1 MRISIKDL
9 QKMKKAG
16 LKIPMLTAYDYTT
29 AQILEKSKIPIIL
42 VGDSLGQVI
51 LGYESTIPVTLN
63 EMIYHAKTVVRAT
76 KTTHIV
82 VDLPFLSYQT
92 NNSDAI
98 KNAGKILKETGAQS
112 VKLEG
117 GKEITSTI
125 NYLINRGIPIM
136 GHIGLTPQSVHQQ
149 GGYGIQGKTAK
160 NAQKIIDDASYLEDS
175 GAYGIVLESI
185 PSQIAKIITDKLS
198 IPTIG
203 IGSGVYCDG
212 QVQVFHDLV
221 GLFDDFKPK
230 HAKRYL
236 ELSKLIQE
244 STMNYIDEVNKSEFP
259 SNKESFFITDE
270 ELKQIKH

>member
-9 QKMKKAG
+9 QKMKTAG

-29 AQILEKSKIPIIL
+29 AQILEKAQIPIIL

-125 NYLINRGIPIM
+125 NYLINRGIPVM

-149 GGYGIQGKTAK
+149 GGYSIQGKTAK

-175 GAYGIVLESI
+175 GVYGIVLESI
-185 PSQIAKIITDKLS
+185 PSQIAKIITDKLT

-236 ELSKLIQE
+236 ELSKIIQE
-244 STMNYIDEVNKSEFP
+244 STMDYINEVNRGEFP
-259 SNKESFFITDE
+259 SNKESFFITEE

>member
-9 QKMKKAG
+9 QKMKKKG
-16 LKIPMLTAYDYTT
+16 LKIPMLTAYDYTS
-29 AQILEKSKIPIIL
+29 AQILEKVQIPIIL
-42 VGDSLGQVI
+42 VGDSLGQVV
-51 LGYESTIPVTLN
+51 LGYESTIPVTLD
-63 EMIYHAKTVVRAT
+63 EMIYHAKPVVRAT
-76 KTTHIV
+76 KKTHIV

-92 NNSDAI
+92 NMTDAI
-98 KNAGKILKETGAQS
+98 KNAGKVLKETGAQS

-117 GKEITSTI
+117 GKQIALTI
-125 NYLINRGIPIM
+125 KHLVNMGIPVM
-136 GHIGLTPQSVHQQ
+136 GHLGLTPQSVYQQ
-149 GGYGIQGKTAK
+149 GGYSIQGKTAK

-175 GAYGIVLESI
+175 GVYAIVLESI
-185 PSQIAKIITDKLS
+185 PTQIAKIITDKLS

-212 QVQVFHDLV
+212 QVQVFHDLI

-244 STMNYIDEVNKSEFP
+244 STLNYISEVNTGKFP
-259 SNKESFFITDE
+259 SEKESFFITED
-270 ELKQIKH
+270 ELKQIKY

>member
-9 QKMKKAG
+9 QKMKKTG
-16 LKIPMLTAYDYTT
+16 LKIPMLTAYDYTS
-29 AQILEKSKIPIIL
+29 AQILEKVQIPIIL
-42 VGDSLGQVI
+42 VGDSLGQVV
-51 LGYESTIPVTLN
+51 LGYESTIPVTLD
-63 EMIYHAKTVVRAT
+63 EMIYHAKPVVRAT
-76 KTTHIV
+76 QKTHIV

-92 NNSDAI
+92 NVSDAI
-98 KNAGKILKETGAQS
+98 RNAGKVLKETGAQS

-117 GKEITSTI
+117 GKQIALTI
-125 NYLINRGIPIM
+125 KHLVNMGIPVM
-136 GHIGLTPQSVHQQ
+136 GHIGLTPQSVYQQ
-149 GGYGIQGKTAK
+149 GGYSIQGKTAK

-175 GAYGIVLESI
+175 GVYAIVLESI
-185 PSQIAKIITDKLS
+185 PTQIAKIITDKLS

-212 QVQVFHDLV
+212 QVQVFHDLI

-244 STMNYIDEVNKSEFP
+244 STLNYISEVNTGKFP
-259 SNKESFFITDE
+259 SEKESFFITED
-270 ELKQIKH
+270 ELKQIKS

>member
-125 NYLINRGIPIM
+125 NYLINRGIPVM

-149 GGYGIQGKTAK
+149 GG
-160 NAQKIIDDASYLEDS
+160 
-175 GAYGIVLESI
+175 
-185 PSQIAKIITDKLS
+185 
-198 IPTIG
+198 
-203 IGSGVYCDG
+203 
-212 QVQVFHDLV
+212 
-221 GLFDDFKPK
+221 
-230 HAKRYL
+230 
-236 ELSKLIQE
+236 
-244 STMNYIDEVNKSEFP
+244 
-259 SNKESFFITDE
+259 
-270 ELKQIKH
+270 

>member
-9 QKMKKAG
+9 QKMKTAG

-29 AQILEKSKIPIIL
+29 AQILEKAQIPIIL

-51 LGYESTIPVTLN
+51 LGYESTIPVTLD

-76 KTTHIV
+76 KKTHIV

-125 NYLINRGIPIM
+125 SYLINRGIPVM

-149 GGYGIQGKTAK
+149 GGYSIQGKTAK
-160 NAQKIIDDASYLEDS
+160 SAQKIIDDASYLEDS
-175 GAYGIVLESI
+175 GVYGIVLESI

-212 QVQVFHDLV
+212 QV
-221 GLFDDFKPK
+221 
-230 HAKRYL
+230 
-236 ELSKLIQE
+236 
-244 STMNYIDEVNKSEFP
+244 
-259 SNKESFFITDE
+259 
-270 ELKQIKH
+270 

>member
-9 QKMKKAG
+9 QKMKTAG

-29 AQILEKSKIPIIL
+29 AQILEKAKIPIIL

-51 LGYESTIPVTLN
+51 LGYESTIPVTLD

-76 KTTHIV
+76 KKTHVV

-125 NYLINRGIPIM
+125 SYLINRGIPVM

-149 GGYGIQGKTAK
+149 GGYSIQGKTAK
-160 NAQKIIDDASYLEDS
+160 SAQKIIDDASYLEDS
-175 GAYGIVLESI
+175 GVYGIVLESI

-236 ELSKLIQE
+236 ELSKIIQE
-244 STMNYIDEVNKSEFP
+244 STMDYINEVNRGEFP
-259 SNKESFFITDE
+259 SNKESFFITEE

>member
-9 QKMKKAG
+9 QKMKTAG

-29 AQILEKSKIPIIL
+29 AQILEKAQIPIIL

-51 LGYESTIPVTLN
+51 LGYESTIPVTLD

-76 KTTHIV
+76 KKTHIV

-125 NYLINRGIPIM
+125 SYLINRGIPVM

-149 GGYGIQGKTAK
+149 GGYSIQGKTAK
-160 NAQKIIDDASYLEDS
+160 SAQKIIDDASYLEDS
-175 GAYGIVLESI
+175 GVYGIVLESI

-236 ELSKLIQE
+236 ELSKIIQE
-244 STMNYIDEVNKSEFP
+244 STMDYINEVNRGEFP
-259 SNKESFFITDE
+259 SNKESFFITEE

>member
-9 QKMKKAG
+9 QKMKTAG

-29 AQILEKSKIPIIL
+29 AQILEKAQIPIIL

-51 LGYESTIPVTLN
+51 LGYESTIPVTLD

-76 KTTHIV
+76 KKTHIV

-125 NYLINRGIPIM
+125 SYLINRGIPVM

-149 GGYGIQGKTAK
+149 GGYSIQGKTAK
-160 NAQKIIDDASYLEDS
+160 SAQKIIDDASYLEDS
-175 GAYGIVLESI
+175 GVYGIVLESI

-236 ELSKLIQE
+236 ELSKIIQE
-244 STMNYIDEVNKSEFP
+244 STMDYINEVNRGEFP
-259 SNKESFFITDE
+259 SNKESFFITEE
-270 ELKQIKH
+270 ELKQIKY